1 MNLRH
6 NSIGSG
12 SSHCWPL
19 KLQISFSSKRARTVY
34 GATRPMGSNTEDTKL
49 RTDRCV
55 TESLSSRLTPLL
67 TTNVSVTWFHL
78 RPRTCDP
85 VSGLIAAV
93 IISLLLLALVL
104 GRFSFEDKLGTL
116 LT

>member
-12 SSHCWPL
+12 SSHCLPL
-19 KLQISFSSKRARTVY
+19 NLQISFSSKRARTIY
-34 GATRPMGSNTEDTKL
+34 GLTRPMGSNTEDTKL

-55 TESLSSRLTPLL
+55 IESLSLRLNPLL
-67 TTNVSVTWFHL
+67 TTKVSMTWSHL
-78 RPRTCDP
+78 RSRSCDA

-104 GRFSFEDKLGTL
+104 GDLISRTKWECCL
-116 LT
+116 